1 MQTLT
6 DIYNLP
12 LLASGEKTKAR
23 DMLAA
28 LRTLVQIDQD
38 QRPL

>member
-12 LLASGEKTKAR
+12 LMASGEKTKAR
-23 DMLAA
+23 DMLTA
-28 LRTLVQIDQD
+28 LRTLAQIEQE
-38 QRPL
+38 QRR